1 MEALTNIDQFKSL
14 SQRLPDLKTT
24 LEGMIDELKVNMDYL
39 QALKDK
45 KPKDNTNPEIIK
57 LREDNFVK
65 LNELSDKRV
74 EMKEKGKATI
84 TVIDEIKMTI
94 QEVCNKFDSDKDN
107 LLKANNEIIN
117 EIIERKREEN
127 KKEIY
132 SILENIKKEIK
143 KIKDAEKKYEEEKKL
158 WDSKRVEYFQ
168 YQRKFEKD
176 YKEHYKKLTDSQKEE
191 NSERRAV
198 MKSLGINE
206 NIFIEVK
213 ELQKK
218 SNETLL
224 SKYPNITKN
233 IPKLEEWC
241 GSKLKSVIY
250 NSDFDGLNPQTFLEK
265 VLYHSKIYFLI
276 IDDKNNIFGHF
287 HSTEIVEV
295 GSEILDPNMFLFTI
309 FSNGRKKIEKYPNK
323 SEKKNTTFTKIKS
336 YYSVNGD
343 NTGYEI
349 SSLENKGLIHPGVGQ
364 RFKGAEQNIF
374 AGFSNFKWS
383 KIIVMDME
391 SSDFNKD
398 MIILS
403 N

>member
-158 WDSKRVEYFQ
+158 WDSKRVDYFQ

-191 NSERRAV
+191 NNERRAV

-213 ELQKK
+213 ELQNNQMKPYYQ
-218 SNETLL
+218 NA
-224 SKYPNITKN
+224 
-233 IPKLEEWC
+233 
-241 GSKLKSVIY
+241 
-250 NSDFDGLNPQTFLEK
+250 
-265 VLYHSKIYFLI
+265 LI
-276 IDDKNNIFGHF
+276 
-287 HSTEIVEV
+287 
-295 GSEILDPNMFLFTI
+295 
-309 FSNGRKKIEKYPNK
+309 
-323 SEKKNTTFTKIKS
+323 
-336 YYSVNGD
+336 
-343 NTGYEI
+343 
-349 SSLENKGLIHPGVGQ
+349 
-364 RFKGAEQNIF
+364 
-374 AGFSNFKWS
+374 
-383 KIIVMDME
+383 
-391 SSDFNKD
+391 
-398 MIILS
+398 
-403 N
+403 